1 MQPPDNDNS
10 TTNPRPPI
18 VSNGHPADA
27 SHRNSPPTESSDVR
41 ISNKTPGVI
50 VAAMIMSISATAISA
65 ITGIIH
71 VGLLI
76 HYEVT
81 NGGFGDGFMLALPL
95 LPWLFLV
102 LPLCAIAAI
111 LAFVGLQSKGSKRF
125 LLTCFIL
132 IVTAGILLP
141 LLLVFTIST
150 YV

>member
-1 MQPPDNDNS
+1 MTPSKPGRS
-10 TTNPRPPI
+10 C
-18 VSNGHPADA
+18 
-27 SHRNSPPTESSDVR
+27 SPCPHDS
-41 ISNKTPGVI
+41 I
-50 VAAMIMSISATAISA
+50 AAKHGSITDLKLSITALAISA

-71 VGLLI
+71 VALRS

-81 NGGFGDGFMLALPL
+81 NGGFGDGFMPALPL

-111 LAFVGLQSKGSKRF
+111 LAFIGLHSKRSKRF

-132 IVTAGILLP
+132 IVTAGSLHP
-141 LLLVFTIST
+141 LLLVCTISS